1 MTKVDGI
8 QRCVPA
14 AETIRTVTAVA
25 ESLGVTRVA
34 DVTGLDRVGLPVY
47 SAMVPDSADHLS
59 VYNGKG
65 RRAVD
70 AKAGALMEAIE
81 RQTALRV
88 RLPFI
93 EASYAELRE
102 SGARVLNPVTVNQRL
117 APGYAETQTYAWSA
131 ATELRTGERWWVP
144 SRLAGY
150 IWRDVPHPS
159 CYSVT
164 DSNGLA
170 SGNTRIEA
178 ICHALCELAER
189 DAWTMAELAAHHMPR
204 ARRSFALGEE
214 EADGADDLERS
225 PCVDMG
231 TDEVM
236 ARFHEAGLDPVLR
249 DITSSMGVP
258 AFFATVKDESIT
270 GYPMAHSGVG
280 AHPNAEVA
288 ARRALLEVAQ
298 SRCVD
303 IQAVREDILAPDAE
317 VEHFELHTRRVS
329 VIRKNSWY
337 FGRSNAARKLSEVRT
352 YRFGSI
358 EEDLKFLVERFAASG
373 LETILVVDFTP
384 QATTHSVVRVIV
396 PWMESWALDRGKLG
410 PRATAFWR
418 EHA

>member
-1 MTKVDGI
+1 MLKVDGL
-8 QRCVPA
+8 QRSVSA
-14 AETIRTVTAVA
+14 AETIATVSAVA

-34 DVTGLDRVGLPVY
+34 DITGLDRIGLPVY
-47 SAMVPDSADHLS
+47 SAIVPDSEDGLS

-65 RRAVD
+65 RRAID

-81 RQTALRV
+81 RQAALRA
-88 RLPFI
+88 RLPYI
-93 EASYAELRE
+93 EASYEELSR
-102 SGARVLNPVTVNQRL
+102 SARVLDPRSVNQAL
-117 APGYAETQTYAWSA
+117 AATYSATRTYAWSQA
-131 ATELRTGERWWVP
+131 IDFVSGETYWLP
-144 SRLAGY
+144 SRFAGY
-150 IWRDVPHPS
+150 IWNDVPHAS
-159 CYSVT
+159 CFKLT
-164 DSNGLA
+164 DTNGLA
-170 SGNTRIEA
+170 SGNCRGEA

-204 ARRSFALGEE
+204 ARRSFALGGDK
-214 EADGADDLERS
+214 ADGADDLERF

-231 TDEVM
+231 SDEVM
-236 ARFHEAGLDPVLR
+236 ARFHEAGLHPVLR

-258 AFFATVKDESIT
+258 AFFASVTDESIT

-317 VEHFELHTRRVS
+317 VERFEMHTRRVN
-329 VIRKNSWY
+329 VIRRNSWY
-337 FGRSNAARKLSEVRT
+337 FGRSKRARRLDEVTT
-352 YRFGSI
+352 YKFGSI
-358 EEDLKFLVERFAASG
+358 EEDLRFLVERFAASG
-373 LETILVVDFTP
+373 LDRILVVDFTP
-384 QATTHSVVRVIV
+384 GATTHSVVRVIV
-396 PWMESWALDRGKLG
+396 PGMESWALDRGKLG